1 MTEVINLN
9 KMEGSASLPIRI
21 QLSMIPTDPDFYKDL
36 LDHMSDGVY
45 FVDRNRRI
53 LYWNEGAHRLTGY
66 KAEELI
72 GRLCHDEIL
81 CHLDYD
87 GNRLCHEGCPL
98 SACME
103 DGSPR
108 EAKVYLRHKLGRRVP
123 VSVRVQPIRDANGS
137 ITGALEIFSDD
148 TAQNDARRR
157 TEAMRRMAF
166 LDHLTQLPNRR
177 FMEMAL
183 QTTLNEFQT
192 HNDPFGILVIDFD
205 QFKKVNDSFG
215 HLCGDRVLQQAAR
228 TLASSLRPADA
239 VGRWG
244 GDEFLAIVRG
254 VTIEALQGLA
264 DRCTA
269 IVSRT
274 AIPVGD
280 GRRVSVAIS
289 IGASMA
295 QPGETA
301 EELVHRADQL
311 MYQKKI
317 QRRCLTPAK

>member
-1 MTEVINLN
+1 
-9 KMEGSASLPIRI
+9 
-21 QLSMIPTDPDFYKDL
+21 
-36 LDHMSDGVY
+36 
-45 FVDRNRRI
+45 
-53 LYWNEGAHRLTGY
+53 
-66 KAEELI
+66 
-72 GRLCHDEIL
+72 
-81 CHLDYD
+81 
-87 GNRLCHEGCPL
+87 
-98 SACME
+98 ME

>member
-1 MTEVINLN
+1 
-9 KMEGSASLPIRI
+9 
-21 QLSMIPTDPDFYKDL
+21 MIPTDPGFYKDL

-53 LYWNEGAHRLTGY
+53 LYWSEGAYRLTGY
-66 KAEELI
+66 RPEEVI
-72 GRLCHDEIL
+72 GRQCHDEIL

-87 GNRLCHEGCPL
+87 GNRLCHEACSL
-98 SACME
+98 SACIE
-103 DGSPR
+103 DGGPR

-123 VSVRVQPIRDANGS
+123 VSVRIQPIRDADGL
-137 ITGALEIFSDD
+137 ITGAIEIFSDD

-192 HNDPFGILVIDFD
+192 HKDPFGILVIDFD
-205 QFKKVNDSFG
+205 QFKKVNDSYG

-244 GDEFLAIVRG
+244 GDEFIAIVRG
-254 VTIEALQGLA
+254 VTIDALQGLA

-269 IVSRT
+269 IISRT
-274 AIPVGD
+274 AMPVGD
-280 GRRVSVAIS
+280 GRRVSVAVS
-289 IGASMA
+289 IGAAMA
-295 QPGETA
+295 QPGETV

-311 MYQKKI
+311 MYQKKM
-317 QRRCLTPAK
+317 QRRGLTPAE

>member
-1 MTEVINLN
+1 
-9 KMEGSASLPIRI
+9 
-21 QLSMIPTDPDFYKDL
+21 MIPSDPGFYKDL

-53 LYWNEGAHRLTGY
+53 LYWNGGAYRLTGY
-66 KAEELI
+66 KAEEVI
-72 GRLCHDEIL
+72 GRLCQDEIL

-98 SACME
+98 SACIE

-108 EAKVYLRHKLGRRVP
+108 EAKVFLRHKMGRRVP
-123 VSVRVQPIRDANGS
+123 VSVRVQPIRDANGL
-137 ITGALEIFSDD
+137 ITGAIEIFSDD

-183 QTTLNEFQT
+183 QTTLNEFRV
-192 HNDPFGILVIDFD
+192 HKNPFGILVIDFD
-205 QFKKVNDSFG
+205 QFKKVNDSYG

-244 GDEFLAIVRG
+244 GDEFVAIVRG
-254 VTIEALQGLA
+254 VTIETLHGLA

-295 QPGETA
+295 QPDETI

-317 QRRCLTPAK
+317 QRRRVADAE